1 MLDGIEDQR
10 ALSIMEQNFRRILK
24 KHTSKLLDAK
34 IIYWKKQSKKSNGAN
49 LVIKNS
55 KFFHTVA
62 TQSYMKNLITS
73 IKQDDGNYI
82 TNHDHKATI
91 IWNSYKERLGITD
104 NPIMA
109 YDLDNLVNRLDLLH
123 LDESFT
129 QEEIDSVI
137 KEIPTVVS
145 LL

>member
-1 MLDGIEDQR
+1 
-10 ALSIMEQNFRRILK
+10 
-24 KHTSKLLDAK
+24 
-34 IIYWKKQSKKSNGAN
+34 
-49 LVIKNS
+49 
-55 KFFHTVA
+55 
-62 TQSYMKNLITS
+62 MKNLITS

-82 TNHDHKATI
+82 TNHDHKAAI

-137 KEIPTVVS
+137 KEIPTMVS
-145 LL
+145 LLSRWISSKLPMISM